1 MMKLVAAQI
10 AGRPMLI
17 YNKPRK
23 EETVL
28 DSKASDGV
36 ACRLQSFANVGKTR
50 RFASRLTAE

>member
-1 MMKLVAAQI
+1 MKFVAAQI

-17 YNKPRK
+17 YHKPRT

-28 DSKASDGV
+28 DAKASGDV